1 MTRVRSRFSL
11 RPLLL
16 VLILV
21 LIVLA
26 VTIVPLSAV
35 MRAHAA
41 DAGLVLEAFGI
52 VRGRY
57 VDQVDPI
64 ALLNG
69 ALTGLRQTLSNAGVQ
84 ADLGA
89 IPRATPVEAAEEIF
103 RSRFELAESAAGG
116 SVTATALAYAAIR
129 GMTAVLNDSHTG
141 FITPDANRER
151 QLRQRGQAG
160 FSGIGVVLMPRDGRF
175 YVRDV
180 IPGGPALATGVKP
193 LDRIVQIDKVSTA
206 GLRVDQVAGLIR
218 GPAGTPVSIV
228 IERPGAPKPVT
239 ISVTRRPIQ
248 VPSIFQAKVLDG
260 GVGYL
265 QLYQFVARTGRDV
278 RSGLE
283 GMQKN
288 GMRALVL
295 DLRANNGGYLHELTL
310 SLNAILPRGRPIFQ
324 ETSRGGQTRTVKTPG
339 APVLPANFP
348 IVVLIDEASASAA
361 ELMAAALREQGR
373 ATLIGAKTSGA
384 VEASVLYDLSD
395 GSALSVTI
403 QRLATGLGR
412 RLEGVGIT
420 PDIQMALS
428 VADLDQGRD
437 AQFGRAMIVARQ
449 RLGLAIGPA
458 GTRLKAAEST
468 R

>member
-1 MTRVRSRFSL
+1 LTHVRSPFSL
-11 RPLLL
+11 RHLLL
-16 VLILV
+16 LL
-21 LIVLA
+21 LVLA

-35 MRAHAA
+35 PRVHAA
-41 DAGLVLEAFGI
+41 DAGLVLEALGV
-52 VRGRY
+52 VRSRY
-57 VDQVDPI
+57 VDQVDSV

-69 ALTGLRQTLSNAGVQ
+69 AITGLRQTLSNAGVQ
-84 ADLGA
+84 ADLSG
-89 IPRATPVEAAEEIF
+89 IPRATPVGAAEEIF
-103 RSRFELAESAAGG
+103 RTRFELAEASAGG
-116 SVTATALAYAAIR
+116 RVTATALAYAATR
-129 GMTAVLNDSHTG
+129 AMTAVLNDSHTG

-160 FSGIGVVLMPRDGRF
+160 FSGIGVVLMPREGRF

-180 IPGGPALATGVKP
+180 IPGGPALAAGVRA
-193 LDRIVQIDKVSTA
+193 LDRIARIDKVSTT
-206 GLRVDQVAGLIR
+206 GMRVDEVAGLIR
-218 GPAGTPVSIV
+218 GPAGTAVSIV
-228 IERPGAPKPVT
+228 IERPGTPNPVT
-239 ISVTRRPIQ
+239 ITVTRRPIQ
-248 VPSIFQAKVLDG
+248 VPSIFQAGVLDG

-265 QLYQFVARTGRDV
+265 QLYQFVARTGRDA
-278 RSGLE
+278 RSALE
-283 GMQKN
+283 GMRKN
-288 GMRALVL
+288 GMRVLVL

-310 SLNAILPRGRPIFQ
+310 SLNAMLPRGRPIFQ
-324 ETSRGGQTRTVKTPG
+324 ETSRGGQKRTVKTPG

-384 VEASVLYDLSD
+384 VEASVLFDLSD

-412 RLEGVGIT
+412 RLEGVGIV

-428 VADLDQGRD
+428 AADLDQGRD
-437 AQFGRAMIVARQ
+437 AQLGRALLVARQ

-458 GTRLKAAEST
+458 GTLLKAAEST